1 MKEQEAPVIGPVSG
15 VFLIGL
21 AIVWGKQF
29 LSEYPP
35 IMNAFGM
42 LIASTIFLIP
52 IVLLLNGIPSVL
64 LSIEVSASALLMA
77 IFSTAI
83 SYLLYFEI
91 LVRPGSE
98 NLMLVIL
105 LIPPIAIGLSYIFL
119 GQRLGSDAGYG
130 VLLIAI
136 GLIIIDGRVDNRL
149 AGKPQ
154 LDIRC
159 FRKQKHTK
167 DKNYPIM
174 GWVK

>member
-15 VFLIGL
+15 VLLIGL

-42 LIASTIFLIP
+42 LIASTIFMIP
-52 IVLLLNGIPSVL
+52 IVLLVDGIPSVL

-105 LIPPIAIGLSYIFL
+105 FIPPIAIGL
-119 GQRLGSDAGYG
+119 
-130 VLLIAI
+130 
-136 GLIIIDGRVDNRL
+136 IIIGGRVDNRL
-149 AGKPQ
+149 VGKPQ